1 MKLKFLFL
9 KRFCISHKQ
18 KFFPNRFRENYKKTS
33 IDLEKTSIDL
43 ETNAKSNKSLDKTKN
58 QQNKSITEKLD
69 SVINKQSKK
78 RRYHSE
84 NNTKEGKKKNE

>member
-1 MKLKFLFL
+1 MKLKFLSL

-18 KFFPNRFRENYKKTS
+18 KFIPNRFRENHK
-33 IDLEKTSIDL
+33 KTSIDL

-69 SVINKQSKK
+69 SDNQRTEQK
-78 RRYHSE
+78 
-84 NNTKEGKKKNE
+84 TKVPFRE